1 MRFDLQ
7 TSLGIL
13 CAVTSLTCVGYKPN
27 NGSRGAVQEVSKENV
42 AQSNTNK
49 LSVILT
55 PSNQVSRTQKTG
67 TSHSAHIS
75 HASHSSH
82 GAHMSHSSHASS
94 RF

>member
-7 TSLGIL
+7 TSLGVL
-13 CAVTSLTCVGYKPN
+13 CAVTSLCVGCKPN
-27 NGSRGAVQEVSKENV
+27 NGSGVAVQEVPKENI
-42 AQSNTNK
+42 AKSNTNK
-49 LSVILT
+49 LSVTLT
-55 PSNQVSRTQKTG
+55 PSNQVPRPKKAD

-75 HASHSSH
+75 HASH